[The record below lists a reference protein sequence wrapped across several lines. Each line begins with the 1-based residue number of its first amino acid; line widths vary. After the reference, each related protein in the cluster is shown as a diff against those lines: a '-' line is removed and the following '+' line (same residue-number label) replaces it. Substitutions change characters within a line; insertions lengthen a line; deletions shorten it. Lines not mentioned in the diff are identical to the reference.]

1 MINTIKQIEALLSSS
16 ENQLDKIKNQYF
28 EVVKS
33 KSVDYNYNIEIKN
46 FTENLRSI
54 LDYIAVAI
62 YIKYGKGLRTK
73 IYFPYADKITSEI
86 LFEKYFFKNYEKN
99 NDTNNIYNIIK
110 SFQYFTTKEE
120 WLIDLMLI
128 NNKVKH
134 NSLDVTKPEMKTSKK
149 INSSTG
155 TTFIQGNLQMYN
167 DGQQLAISGNGA
179 IYSGGHNVAVYA
191 NADNSFSI
199 KFGNDSINI
208 DKDNNINL
216 NNVIITHTENNLITF
231 INGKELISEL
241 NKMYKE
247 TNRVYNS
254 LKEWIK

>member
-1 MINTIKQIEALLSSS
+1 M
-16 ENQLDKIKNQYF
+16 
-28 EVVKS
+28 
-33 KSVDYNYNIEIKN
+33 KSV
-46 FTENLRSI
+46 FLRI
-54 LDYIAVAI
+54 
-62 YIKYGKGLRTK
+62 
-73 IYFPYADKITSEI
+73 
-86 LFEKYFFKNYEKN
+86 
-99 NDTNNIYNIIK
+99 
-110 SFQYFTTKEE
+110 
-120 WLIDLMLI
+120 M
-128 NNKVKH
+128 
-134 NSLDVTKPEMKTSKK
+134 KK